1 MPQFIIT
8 WIATAIALLITAKIV
23 PGLAIT
29 SVIAAIIGAAVL
41 GFVNAIVKPI
51 LFIFTLPLTILSL
64 GLFLLVLNA
73 ITFGLVGALTPGFT
87 VSGFFPALFGSFILS
102 FLATTLNNFFQG
114 ESD

>member
-8 WIATAIALLITAKIV
+8 WIATAIALLITAQVV
-23 PGLAIT
+23 PDLGIDN
-29 SVIAAIIGAAVL
+29 VMAAIIGAVMA

-51 LFIFTLPLTILSL
+51 LFLFTLPLTILSF

-73 ITFGLVGALTPGFT
+73 ITFWLVGALTPGFT
-87 VSGFFPALFGSFILS
+87 VSGFFPALFGSFIFS